1 MSSINAFFSLIRA
14 FSRCSVLF
22 LTVQPLKQLFESLLI
37 SLQQYMIHLPLLK
50 SPTPP
55 LNLPLLPGKP
65 LTPCQQQQVDF
76 FGTPPSAGKYLPRCS
91 SSGEYIEIQCS
102 LQGDECWCVTEEGRE
117 VPQTRSRGPLRCPKP
132 GLKNMVLSLFHILYH
147 LSYACTKMS
156 RFGGHCR
163 EASRVEC
170 RATEPIGGKWQVHIS
185 WS

>member
-1 MSSINAFFSLIRA
+1 
-14 FSRCSVLF
+14 
-22 LTVQPLKQLFESLLI
+22 
-37 SLQQYMIHLPLLK
+37 MIHLPLLK

-55 LNLPLLPGKP
+55 LNLPVLPGKP

-76 FGTPPSAGKYLPRCS
+76 FATPPSAGKYLPRCS

-147 LSYACTKMS
+147 LRVRVHQNVEIWWSLPGSESSRVSRHRADRRQVAGHSTHFMELTKLEMLRIPSSKWFS
-156 RFGGHCR
+156 RFF
-163 EASRVEC
+163 
-170 RATEPIGGKWQVHIS
+170 
-185 WS
+185 

>member
-1 MSSINAFFSLIRA
+1 ML
-14 FSRCSVLF
+14 
-22 LTVQPLKQLFESLLI
+22 QPLKQLFESLLI

-55 LNLPLLPGKP
+55 LNLPVLPGKP

-76 FGTPPSAGKYLPRCS
+76 FATPPSAGKYLPRCS

-163 EASRVEC
+163 EVSRVEC
-170 RATEPIGGKWQVHIS
+170 RATEPIGGKWQVTVRIS